1 MKIFKGHVFSHRAKC
16 TGAGAHKYIK
26 LYRTDAGGSGV
37 LIFCEALDLFCVRTR
52 LIKFFARVRDEQR
65 D

>member
-1 MKIFKGHVFSHRAKC
+1 
-16 TGAGAHKYIK
+16 
-26 LYRTDAGGSGV
+26 V

>member
-1 MKIFKGHVFSHRAKC
+1 MKIFKPPRAKC
-16 TGAGAHKYIK
+16 TERRIK
-26 LYRTDAGGSGV
+26 LYIHSTDTGGSGV
-37 LIFCEALDLFCVRTR
+37 LIFCEALDLFCVGTR